1 MTSDEIVARY
11 VKGRGDPTH
20 DLLLQLL
27 GGPKGNATS
36 DELDRLL
43 AEARRMDAELAL
55 DAKRPATG
63 ADRSTS
69 TPGAATPERSPGQ
82 GVSAMVAGGPGV
94 LHTNKETPS

>member
-27 GGPKGNATS
+27 GGPKGDATS

-55 DAKRPATG
+55 DAKRSPAG
-63 ADRSTS
+63 DRSNI
-69 TPGAATPERSPGQ
+69 TPGAPHAQ
-82 GVSAMVAGGPGV
+82 AKHHVDAMVADGSGG
-94 LHTNKETPS
+94 LHTNKETPT